1 MCTGARTAPYHL
13 LDQTINRR
21 QMCGDIHR
29 SPHMWSMRTMTYCT
43 TSSLLCKQ
51 LQTIMQ
57 LITSFCSLLITQ
69 FLSSWSCSDLRL
81 TAAHTLPSH
90 ASSCHSCSCWQPRQD
105 TERMEKPAGRVTGVR
120 LQQEIFLFTIYI
132 FTKLVNNLGSLAEL
146 KTQCFTRWELLS
158 LANHEFRIVMV
169 IPFRTLVFFV
179 FLFISLND

>member
-90 ASSCHSCSCWQPRQD
+90 ASSCHSCSCWRPD
-105 TERMEKPAGRVTGVR
+105 
-120 LQQEIFLFTIYI
+120 
-132 FTKLVNNLGSLAEL
+132 
-146 KTQCFTRWELLS
+146 
-158 LANHEFRIVMV
+158 
-169 IPFRTLVFFV
+169 RTLRGWRNLQAESQVCAFSRKYSYSQFTY
-179 FLFISLND
+179 LQN

>member
-81 TAAHTLPSH
+81 TAAHTLHPT
-90 ASSCHSCSCWQPRQD
+90 PRLV
-105 TERMEKPAGRVTGVR
+105 TPAAAGSPDRTRRGWR
-120 LQQEIFLFTIYI
+120 NLQAESQVCAFSRKYSYSQFTY
-132 FTKLVNNLGSLAEL
+132 LPN
-146 KTQCFTRWELLS
+146 
-158 LANHEFRIVMV
+158 
-169 IPFRTLVFFV
+169 
-179 FLFISLND
+179 